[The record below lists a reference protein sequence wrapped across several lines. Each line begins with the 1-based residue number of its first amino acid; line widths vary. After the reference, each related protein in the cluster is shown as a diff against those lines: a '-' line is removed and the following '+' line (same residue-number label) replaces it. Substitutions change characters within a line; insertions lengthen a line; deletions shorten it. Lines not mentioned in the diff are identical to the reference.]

1 MDVLSSVLRELRF
14 ESASYRR
21 LDLRAPWRLRFDGG
35 LRGVHIVV
43 QGRCSITVDGE
54 QPRNL
59 ETGDLVVLPRADSH
73 QMSSVG
79 DEHGP
84 AESALNLAKRTSGPQ
99 LNVGGAG
106 PTTTILCG
114 AFFFGDDG
122 HPAVAGL
129 QSFIH
134 VPGQRGR
141 SPSWLTG
148 LTGALAA
155 ETVDGGPG
163 SEVVMARLSDALITR
178 ALRHHVETGEERGW
192 LRGLSDPY
200 VATALTAVHDNL
212 AARWTLQSLAEAA
225 GLSRAAFAARF
236 ADTMHQTPLQ
246 YVTQCRMRR
255 AMTLLRSEQ
264 LPLAAVA
271 TRVGYSSEAAL
282 SAAFVRHVGLPP
294 GHYRRSSQQP
304 GQVHQAIASTQVV

>member
-1 MDVLSSVLRELRF
+1 MRCFSAARSRVPPRGSDWCGARGLWRSLVAHLTGGQGVAGSNPVSPTATNNIHRGWSGTCFFFRSLVIVGSCRRDLAPIQLSSVLRELRF

-21 LDLRAPWRLRFDGG
+21 LDLCAPWRLRFDGG

-43 QGRCSITVDGE
+43 QGRCSITVDGKPP
-54 QPRNL
+54 QNV

-73 QMSSVG
+73 QMSSMG

-99 LNVGGAG
+99 LNAGGAG

-129 QSFIH
+129 PSFIH

-200 VATALTAVHDNL
+200 VATV
-212 AARWTLQSLAEAA
+212 
-225 GLSRAAFAARF
+225 
-236 ADTMHQTPLQ
+236 
-246 YVTQCRMRR
+246 
-255 AMTLLRSEQ
+255 
-264 LPLAAVA
+264 
-271 TRVGYSSEAAL
+271 
-282 SAAFVRHVGLPP
+282 
-294 GHYRRSSQQP
+294 
-304 GQVHQAIASTQVV
+304 

>member
-43 QGRCSITVDGE
+43 HGRCSITLDGE
-54 QPRNL
+54 RPQHL
-59 ETGDLVVLPRADSH
+59 EAGDLVVLPRADSH
-73 QMSSVG
+73 TMSSVG
-79 DEHGP
+79 DERGP
-84 AESALNLAKRTSGPQ
+84 AASALDLAKRTSGLE
-99 LNVGGAG
+99 LNAGGTG

-114 AFFFGDDG
+114 AFSFGDDG

-129 QSFIH
+129 PPFIH

-141 SPSWLTG
+141 SPSWLAG

-163 SEVVMARLSDALITR
+163 SDLVRARLSDALITR
-178 ALRHHVETGEERGW
+178 ALRHHVETGDERGW

-200 VATALTAVHDNL
+200 VGAALTAVHGDL
-212 AARWTLQSLAEAA
+212 ATRWTLRSLAAAA
-225 GLSRAAFAARF
+225 GLSRSAFAARF
-236 ADTMHQTPLQ
+236 AETMHQTPMQ

-264 LPLAAVA
+264 LPVAAVA
-271 TRVGYSSEAAL
+271 ARVGYGSEAAL

-294 GHYRRSSQQP
+294 GHYRRSAQQRD
-304 GQVHQAIASTQVV
+304 QVQVTEVS